1 MTWPNMN
8 MEPHPD
14 DVKRD
19 DAALKGEPDTDG
31 ALDTDTTD
39 APGPLPGDEDEAE
52 D

>member
-1 MTWPNMN
+1 MTWPH

-19 DAALKGEPDTDG
+19 DAALEGEPDTGDG
-31 ALDTDTTD
+31 PLDTDPTD